1 MADMQTIASDGP
13 RMTPAN
19 WALLGSLYITQ
30 YLALGF
36 FFIALVAILRREG
49 APLENLSI
57 IATLGLVWVVK
68 ALWAPLVDRV
78 RFGRLGHYRGWL
90 ILMQSGIVVTVL
102 AIGQFDVLTEF
113 EIVFALSVLLSVL
126 CATQDIAAD
135 GLACRL
141 LSRDQRGT
149 GNGLQIAGGLLG
161 NMIGGGV
168 VLMLYPTIG
177 WSGAMVVLALGV
189 AVPLVQLVWFR
200 EPVVADGRDQIGGL
214 WTQTRRLVL
223 VWRQPGGGAWLVLL
237 VVYPLGIGLVYYL
250 ATPMLVDAGWSLER
264 IGFVMNVVGSLIG
277 VASALVAGILVRLL
291 GRRRML
297 VAVAVAQ
304 GLVLMTFLLPAT
316 GYTGAL
322 AVTGPLCLL
331 FLVYSPVATILCTL
345 MMDRA
350 TPEHAA
356 TDFTA
361 QYTVYTL
368 MATVGGA
375 GAFQLAAL
383 IGYPATVLLAV
394 GVACVAAVASP
405 FLYRA
410 PDKGLEPA
418 GLAASLAVPTK

>member
-1 MADMQTIASDGP
+1 
-13 RMTPAN
+13 MTPAR

-30 YLALGF
+30 FLALGF
-36 FFIALVAILRREG
+36 FYIALVAILRREG

-102 AIGQFDVLTEF
+102 AIGRFDVLTEF
-113 EIVFALSVLLSVL
+113 GIVFALCLLLAVL

-141 LSRDQRGT
+141 LSRDQRGP

-161 NMIGGGV
+161 NLIGGGV

-200 EPVVADGRDQIGGL
+200 EPVPAGGRDQVGGL
-214 WTQTRRLVL
+214 WAQTRRLVL

-237 VVYPLGIGLVYYL
+237 VAYPLGIGLVYYL

-304 GLVLMTFLLPAT
+304 GLVLMTFLIPAT
-316 GYTGAL
+316 GHTGPF

-331 FLVYSPVATILCTL
+331 FLIYSPVATILCTL

-361 QYTVYTL
+361 QYTIYTL

-375 GAFQLAAL
+375 GAFQLAGQ
-383 IGYPATVLLAV
+383 IGYPATVLVAV
-394 GVACVAAVASP
+394 GVSCVAMVAASV
-405 FLYRA
+405 LYR
-410 PDKGLEPA
+410 EPA
-418 GLAASLAVPTK
+418 EGPAVPDASAPRALPGQ